1 MAQLPKGGLVRGHDK
16 PIHGGC
22 AIYFPG
28 GIPIYW
34 KVQFKRCNIQQ
45 TLPSHGP
52 PTFRP
57 SLVSYFSVACSF
69 SENPWTE
76 NMAYFRSKIK
86 KDDNKFTKQ
95 IGNKHEEQ
103 KVDGCGLNKCCQDNQ
118 QRNEVIKIGPK
129 HAIDDSKKHLT
140 EKAHTQVA
148 SGIIGEYDPPKDL
161 RSQKLCLTRL
171 VFHPYPIIVRME
183 TSLEGWSQKKK
194 RVFAKQAS
202 ACFCPL
208 PNSRKRDNISKR
220 KQHLKSHFQGHQTIN
235 APRMQGRQRNL
246 RLRVLFTTH

>member
-1 MAQLPKGGLVRGHDK
+1 MR
-16 PIHGGC
+16 
-22 AIYFPG
+22 
-28 GIPIYW
+28 
-34 KVQFKRCNIQQ
+34 FKQMLSRQSAKKWGNQD
-45 TLPSHGP
+45 
-52 PTFRP
+52 
-57 SLVSYFSVACSF
+57 
-69 SENPWTE
+69 WTKTCDRW
-76 NMAYFRSKIK
+76 FK
-86 KDDNKFTKQ
+86 KTSDRKNT
-95 IGNKHEEQ
+95 
-103 KVDGCGLNKCCQDNQ
+103 
-118 QRNEVIKIGPK
+118 
-129 HAIDDSKKHLT
+129 
-140 EKAHTQVA
+140 HTQVA